1 VIILNTCLGCGR
13 VFEAAVKRDFCNS
26 SCRWMHASK
35 KRRTTRE
42 VERARVRAG
51 FFGNFIFEDVVL

>member
-1 VIILNTCLGCGR
+1 
-13 VFEAAVKRDFCNS
+13 
-26 SCRWMHASK
+26 MHASK

-51 FFGNFIFEDVVL
+51 FFGNFIFEDVIL